1 MNLNQKPKLTRRS
14 LLCILFL
21 FGAASLLI
29 LLTLPS
35 GSMYGSQTDWYCQHV
50 TLADYMRKHFYATGQ
65 LLPDFSGLGG
75 GTNFFALSYYGMLR
89 PDVLLSYFLPD
100 ISVAAIIQGYAV
112 FEIFLGIFLLY
123 YWLYKK
129 GLTDTS
135 CFCAG
140 FLYLCANCLFQAHRQ
155 IMFVNYLPFVI
166 LALIAIDQQ
175 AESMINSFPQKTRT
189 NMGIVFSYLM
199 ILFHSFYFFPACFA
213 SCTLYYWFS
222 TQSLCK
228 VYSKVPRRF
237 IKLWSGYILSTAA
250 AVCLS
255 MAVLLP
261 TGLAILENK
270 KDVAPTPLYKILTV
284 NPTMDSLLYSVYGCG
299 LTLICLY
306 TVLLSIRR
314 KSTRS
319 FACILLCFLF
329 FNIFYWILNGTLY
342 VRPKSLIPF
351 MPLILYLTALT
362 LEELKARR
370 IRHSLPLALFCLI
383 PVIVQILFVSHD
395 NQFKILMALDGLCL
409 VLFSASGSICNK
421 RKLLAQGLAFLLI
434 LVLPAKIYLN
444 KSGREEYVSATDD
457 SRSTFSD
464 SQILKLCKDSQ
475 ARMDTLERP
484 YTNSN
489 YMVWGTQNRSSIY
502 SSVSNSTYNQFY
514 YDTLRNSISN
524 RNRVAVTMH
533 SNPFQ
538 EYLMGVRYI
547 QTTKEQLPA
556 GYRIKAEKNGHVLA
570 ENDQVLPLAYG
581 STSLISEASFDRLT
595 YPQNLDTLV
604 NRTIVPDSVASNSS
618 AYQSQMK
625 PYALPENFF
634 ARKSTKKQISS
645 TRKLPKNISASQ
657 LLLVSFDVVYDGA
670 SDISVSIN
678 GIKNCLSGSNAP
690 YPNQNN
696 TFTYMLSSEKGLSN
710 LDLVF
715 SKGNYKI
722 TNITAYTLPLS
733 TFHHPG
739 IVTFHNQGTKGSELL
754 KGTISMDQDGYF
766 VTSFAYAK
774 GYQAFI
780 DGKEIPVQT
789 VNKAFAGFPLK
800 KGAHEIQLKFHAP
813 GKRAGLLISLIAS
826 CGLLFESLA
835 YSILAIRHKKRILH
849 RIRVVTFT
857 DPISGKSRAFI
868 KTNSPRISRADFK
881 MNGGNPSLT
890 GKSD

>member
-1 MNLNQKPKLTRRS
+1 
-14 LLCILFL
+14 
-21 FGAASLLI
+21 
-29 LLTLPS
+29 
-35 GSMYGSQTDWYCQHV
+35 
-50 TLADYMRKHFYATGQ
+50 
-65 LLPDFSGLGG
+65 
-75 GTNFFALSYYGMLR
+75 
-89 PDVLLSYFLPD
+89 
-100 ISVAAIIQGYAV
+100 
-112 FEIFLGIFLLY
+112 
-123 YWLYKK
+123 
-129 GLTDTS
+129 
-135 CFCAG
+135 
-140 FLYLCANCLFQAHRQ
+140 
-155 IMFVNYLPFVI
+155 
-166 LALIAIDQQ
+166 
-175 AESMINSFPQKTRT
+175 
-189 NMGIVFSYLM
+189 
-199 ILFHSFYFFPACFA
+199 
-213 SCTLYYWFS
+213 
-222 TQSLCK
+222 
-228 VYSKVPRRF
+228 
-237 IKLWSGYILSTAA
+237 
-250 AVCLS
+250 
-255 MAVLLP
+255 
-261 TGLAILENK
+261 
-270 KDVAPTPLYKILTV
+270 
-284 NPTMDSLLYSVYGCG
+284 
-299 LTLICLY
+299 
-306 TVLLSIRR
+306 
-314 KSTRS
+314 
-319 FACILLCFLF
+319 
-329 FNIFYWILNGTLY
+329 
-342 VRPKSLIPF
+342 
-351 MPLILYLTALT
+351 
-362 LEELKARR
+362 
-370 IRHSLPLALFCLI
+370 
-383 PVIVQILFVSHD
+383 
-395 NQFKILMALDGLCL
+395 
-409 VLFSASGSICNK
+409 
-421 RKLLAQGLAFLLI
+421 
-434 LVLPAKIYLN
+434 
-444 KSGREEYVSATDD
+444 
-457 SRSTFSD
+457 
-464 SQILKLCKDSQ
+464 
-475 ARMDTLERP
+475 MDTLERP

-489 YMVWGTQNRSSIY
+489 YRVWGAQNRSSIY

-604 NRTIVPDSVASNSS
+604 NRTITPDSVASNSS

-739 IVTFHNQGTKGSELL
+739 IITFHNQGTKGSELL

>member
-166 LALIAIDQQ
+166 LTLIAIDQQ

-255 MAVLLP
+255 MAVLL
-261 TGLAILENK
+261 
-270 KDVAPTPLYKILTV
+270 
-284 NPTMDSLLYSVYGCG
+284 
-299 LTLICLY
+299 
-306 TVLLSIRR
+306 
-314 KSTRS
+314 
-319 FACILLCFLF
+319 LCFLF

-370 IRHSLPLALFCLI
+370 IRHSLPLALCCLI
-383 PVIVQILFVSHD
+383 PVIIQILFVSHD
-395 NQFKILMALDGLCL
+395 NQFKILIALDGIIL
-409 VLFSASGSICNK
+409 VLFSVSGSICKK
-421 RKLLAQGLAFLLI
+421 RKLLTQGLAFLLI

-489 YMVWGTQNRSSIY
+489 YTVWGTQNRSSIY

-645 TRKLPKNISASQ
+645 TRKLSKNISASQ

-868 KTNSPRISRADFK
+868 KTNSPRISHADFK

>member
-1 MNLNQKPKLTRRS
+1 MNSNQKPKFTRRS
-14 LLCILFL
+14 LLHILLL

-29 LLTLPS
+29 FLTLPS

-75 GTNFFALSYYGMLR
+75 GTNFFALSYYGILR
-89 PDVLLSYFLPD
+89 PDVLLSYFLPG

-129 GLTDTS
+129 GLTDTF

-140 FLYLCANCLFQAHRQ
+140 FLYLCANCLFHAHRQ

-175 AESMINSFPQKTRT
+175 AEAMKNNFPQKPRT
-189 NMGIVFSYLM
+189 NAGIIFSYLM

-213 SCTLYYWFS
+213 SCTLYYWYS
-222 TQSLCK
+222 TKDLHTT
-228 VYSKVPRRF
+228 YSKMPKHF

-270 KDVAPTPLYKILTV
+270 KDVASTPLYKILTV
-284 NPTMDSLLYSVYGCG
+284 NPTMDSLLYSIYGCG

-306 TVLLSIRR
+306 AVLLSIRR
-314 KSTRS
+314 RSTRS
-319 FACILLCFLF
+319 FASILLCFLF

-362 LEELKARR
+362 LEELKTRR
-370 IRHSLPLALFCLI
+370 IRHSLPLALCCLI
-383 PVIVQILFVSHD
+383 PVVVQIIFISHND
-395 NQFKILMALDGLCL
+395 QCRILMALDGICL
-409 VLFSASGSICNK
+409 VLFAASGFLYKN
-421 RKLLAQGLAFLLI
+421 RKILVQGLAVLLI
-434 LVLPAKIYLN
+434 LVLPSQIYLN
-444 KSGREEYVSATDD
+444 KSRTEEYASSTDD
-457 SRSTFSD
+457 SRNTFSD
-464 SQILKLCKDSQ
+464 SEILKLCKDSQ

-502 SSVSNSTYNQFY
+502 SSISNSEYNQFY

-547 QTTKEQLPA
+547 QTTKELLPA
-556 GYRIKAEKNGHVLA
+556 GYQVKAEKSGHVLA

-581 STSLISEASFDRLT
+581 STALMSEAAFDQLS
-595 YPQNLDTLV
+595 YPQNLDTLT
-604 NRTIVPDSVASNSS
+604 NRTIVSDSGLSGSS
-618 AYQSQMK
+618 PYQSQMK
-625 PYALPENFF
+625 SYTLPKDFF
-634 ARKSTKKQISS
+634 ARKTTKKQVSV
-645 TRKLPKNISASQ
+645 TQKLPQSISPSQ
-657 LLLVSFDVVYDGA
+657 LLLLSFDVIYDGA
-670 SDISVSIN
+670 SDVSVSVN

-690 YPNQNN
+690 YPNHNN
-696 TFTYMLSSEKGLSN
+696 SFTYMLSSEQGLTD

-722 TNITAYTLPLS
+722 SNVTAYTLPLS
-733 TFHHPG
+733 TLHHPG
-739 IVTFHNQGTKGSELL
+739 VVTFHNQATSGSELL

-766 VTSFAYAK
+766 VTSYAYAK
-774 GYQAFI
+774 GYQAFV
-780 DGKEIPVQT
+780 DGKEVPVQT

-813 GKRAGLLISLIAS
+813 GKRAGLLISLITS
-826 CGLLFESLA
+826 CGLLFESLL
-835 YSILAIRHKKRILH
+835 YSVLAIRHKKRILH
-849 RIRVVTFT
+849 RVRVVTFT

-868 KTNSPRISRADFK
+868 KTDSPRISHADFK
-881 MNGGNPSLT
+881 MNGGNPPLT

>member
-1 MNLNQKPKLTRRS
+1 
-14 LLCILFL
+14 
-21 FGAASLLI
+21 
-29 LLTLPS
+29 
-35 GSMYGSQTDWYCQHV
+35 
-50 TLADYMRKHFYATGQ
+50 
-65 LLPDFSGLGG
+65 
-75 GTNFFALSYYGMLR
+75 
-89 PDVLLSYFLPD
+89 
-100 ISVAAIIQGYAV
+100 
-112 FEIFLGIFLLY
+112 
-123 YWLYKK
+123 
-129 GLTDTS
+129 
-135 CFCAG
+135 
-140 FLYLCANCLFQAHRQ
+140 
-155 IMFVNYLPFVI
+155 
-166 LALIAIDQQ
+166 
-175 AESMINSFPQKTRT
+175 
-189 NMGIVFSYLM
+189 
-199 ILFHSFYFFPACFA
+199 
-213 SCTLYYWFS
+213 
-222 TQSLCK
+222 
-228 VYSKVPRRF
+228 
-237 IKLWSGYILSTAA
+237 
-250 AVCLS
+250 

-314 KSTRS
+314 TSTRS

-362 LEELKARR
+362 LEELKAKR
-370 IRHSLPLALFCLI
+370 IRHSLPLALCCLI
-383 PVIVQILFVSHD
+383 PVIIQILFVSHD

-409 VLFSASGSICNK
+409 VLFSASGSICKK

-556 GYRIKAEKNGHVLA
+556 GYRIKAEKNVHVLA

-634 ARKSTKKQISS
+634 ARKSTKKQISI
-645 TRKLPKNISASQ
+645 TRNLPKNISASQ